1 MTQECTDLITQTT
14 KYMKKAKSY
23 ALKLLSKRD
32 YFEAELRRK
41 LSLKGFSEEEI
52 QKTIEYLKEQ
62 KLLDDKKLLERYKE
76 VNLQK
81 GKSPLSIKNKL
92 YRKGVTDIDFSYE
105 EELESALYLLKFKYK
120 KEKKYAD
127 IVKFLKNRGF
137 SYSVIQEAA
146 NKFLD
151 GEE

>member
-1 MTQECTDLITQTT
+1 ME
-14 KYMKKAKSY
+14 KAKSY

-32 YFEAELRRK
+32 YFEPELRSK
-41 LSLKGFSEEEI
+41 LLLKGFTEEEI
-52 QKTIEYLKEQ
+52 QKTIEYLKDQ
-62 KLLDDKKLLERYKE
+62 KLLDDRKLLERYKE
-76 VNLQK
+76 INLQK

-92 YRKGVTDIDFSYE
+92 YRKGITDVEFSFE
-105 EELESALYLLKFKYK
+105 EELKSALHLLNFKYK
-120 KEKKYAD
+120 KEKNYAD

-137 SYSVIQEAA
+137 SYSVIQEAV

>member
-1 MTQECTDLITQTT
+1 ME
-14 KYMKKAKSY
+14 KVKSY

-32 YFEAELRRK
+32 YFEAELRKK
-41 LSLKGFSEEEI
+41 LSLKGFNQDEI
-52 QKTIEYLKEQ
+52 HKTIEYLKGQ
-62 KLLDDKKLLERYKE
+62 KLIDDKKLLERYKQ

-92 YRKGVTDIDFSYE
+92 YRKGITQVDFSYE
-105 EELESALYLLKFKYK
+105 EELESALYLLRFKYK
-120 KEKKYAD
+120 KEKSYVD

>member
-1 MTQECTDLITQTT
+1 ME
-14 KYMKKAKSY
+14 KAKSY

-32 YFEAELRRK
+32 YFEAELRNK

-76 VNLQK
+76 INLQK

-92 YRKGVTDIDFSYE
+92 YRKGITDIEFSYE
-105 EELESALYLLKFKYK
+105 EELKSALHLLRFKYK
-120 KEKKYAD
+120 KEKRYAD

-137 SYSVIQEAA
+137 SYSVIQEAT

>member
-1 MTQECTDLITQTT
+1 ME
-14 KYMKKAKSY
+14 KVKSF

-32 YFEAELRRK
+32 YFEAELRNK
-41 LSLKGFSEEEI
+41 LLLKGFTEEEI
-52 QKTIEYLKEQ
+52 QKTIEYLKDQ
-62 KLLDDKKLLERYKE
+62 KLLDDRKLLERYKE
-76 VNLQK
+76 INLQK

-92 YRKGVTDIDFSYE
+92 YRKGITDVEFSFE
-105 EELESALYLLKFKYK
+105 EELESALYLLNFKYK
-120 KEKKYAD
+120 KEKNYAD

-137 SYSVIQEAA
+137 SYSVIQEAT

>member
-1 MTQECTDLITQTT
+1 ME
-14 KYMKKAKSY
+14 KAKSY
-23 ALKLLSKRD
+23 ALKLLSRRD
-32 YFEAELRRK
+32 YFETELKNK
-41 LSLKGFSEEEI
+41 LLLKGFSEKEV

-62 KLLDDKKLLERYKE
+62 KLIDDEKLLERYKE
-76 VNLQK
+76 INLQK
-81 GKSPLSIKNKL
+81 GKSPLSVKNKL
-92 YRKGVTDIDFSYE
+92 YRKGITEVEFSFE
-105 EELESALYLLKFKYK
+105 EELKSALYLLNFKYK
-120 KEKKYAD
+120 KEKNYAD

>member
-1 MTQECTDLITQTT
+1 
-14 KYMKKAKSY
+14 MKKVRSY

-32 YFEAELRRK
+32 YFEAELKRK
-41 LSLKGFSEEEI
+41 LLLKGFPEDEI
-52 QKTIEYLKEQ
+52 KKTIEYLKDQ
-62 KLLDDKKLLERYKE
+62 NLLDDRKLLERYKE

-92 YRKGVTDIDFSYE
+92 YRKGITDVEFSFE
-105 EELESALYLLKFKYK
+105 EELEAALYQLRFKYK

-146 NKFLD
+146 NKFLN